1 MNPLA
6 TYEGA
11 GGSVVEVH
19 DESAPYGYANV
30 FHVKLRVRARYSGTD
45 EPYERLL
52 ERMGVQDGD
61 LERVR
66 SDLLRSFEAT
76 ALGYLLRPDFPS
88 RLAARRQAARAK
100 VVPFRPRP

>member
-6 TYEGA
+6 TYQGT

-30 FHVKLRVRARYSGTD
+30 FHVKLRVRARFPGTE
-45 EPYERLL
+45 EPYERVL
-52 ERMGVQDGD
+52 ERMGVQAGD
-61 LERVR
+61 LGRVR
-66 SDLLRSFEAT
+66 SDLLTSFETT
-76 ALGYLLRPDFPS
+76 ALGYLLRPDFPG
-88 RLAARRQAARAK
+88 RLAERQRSARAK